1 LTMSRKREI
10 SRRLVPPEL
19 EQPLPEDMHPVL
31 RRIYAARGVELTAL
45 DVSLSSLL
53 PVSQL
58 DYSAEAAERLAQARH
73 AQQHVL
79 VLGDFDADGATA
91 TALMM
96 TCLRAFGFKNCS
108 FLVPDRQAFGYGLS
122 APIVELAAA
131 SSPNL
136 IVTVDNGISSH
147 AGVAAANNL
156 GIDVLV
162 TDHHLPGETLPDAA
176 VIVNPNA
183 PGNRFPSKVLA
194 GVGVAFYVM
203 AALGQ
208 RLAADGLIDAGEARK
223 VCAECLDLV
232 ALGTVADLVPLDH
245 NNRVLVAQ
253 GMARIRSGSTRPG
266 IRALFAVA
274 GRNIADAATSDLGF
288 ALGPRLNA
296 AGRLTDMTVG
306 INCLLAD
313 DDATATQLATE
324 LSKLN
329 QQRRELQTRMQST
342 AELQLD
348 DIEAKL
354 GEQVS
359 DAICLF
365 DPDWHQGVV
374 GLVATRIRE
383 RVNRPVIAFAPA
395 EDSNSLKGSGRSV
408 PGVHLRDVL
417 AAVDAKHPG
426 LMGRYGGHAMAAGL
440 SLEKAHLDEF
450 RQAFHTEVARH
461 AEQIEDIERLWSDG
475 ELLPADINLSMAETL
490 RHAAPWGQG
499 FPEPAF
505 DGRFEIVD
513 QRIVGEHHLK
523 LKVRPVGG
531 TQAIDGIAFNHPDML
546 PTASGQEFILV
557 YQLDVNEF
565 RATRRHQLVVQ
576 HIECV

>member
-1 LTMSRKREI
+1 MNRKREI

-19 EQPLPEDMHPVL
+19 EQPLPQDMHPVL
-31 RRIYAARGVELTAL
+31 RRVYAARGVEPASL
-45 DVSLSSLL
+45 DISLSSLI
-53 PVSQL
+53 PVSEL
-58 DYSAEAAERLAQARH
+58 DGSAEAAERLAKARQ

-96 TCLRAFGFKNCS
+96 TCLKAFGFEHCS
-108 FLVPDRQAFGYGLS
+108 FMVPDRQVYGYGLS
-122 APIVELAAA
+122 APIVEVAAA
-131 SSPNL
+131 SSPDV

-147 AGVAAANNL
+147 AGVEAANQRN
-156 GIDVLV
+156 IDVVV

-223 VCAECLDLV
+223 VCAACLDLV
-232 ALGTVADLVPLDH
+232 ALGTIADLVPLDH

-253 GMARIRSGSTRPG
+253 GMARIRAGNSRPG

-296 AGRLTDMTVG
+296 AGRLTDMTIG

-313 DDATATQLATE
+313 NDAAAHRLATE
-324 LSKLN
+324 LSQLN
-329 QQRRELQTRMQST
+329 KQRRELQTQMQSS

-348 DIEAKL
+348 GIEAEL

-365 DPDWHQGVV
+365 DPSWHQGVV
-374 GLVATRIRE
+374 GLVATRIKE
-383 RVNRPVIAFAPA
+383 RVNRPVIAFATA
-395 EDSNSLKGSGRSV
+395 EDADHLKGSGRSV
-408 PGVHLRDVL
+408 SGVHLRDVL
-417 AAVDAKHPG
+417 AAVDAKNPG

-440 SLEKAHLDEF
+440 SLEKANLDGF
-450 RQAFHTEVARH
+450 KQAFSDEVAKH

-475 ELLPADINLSMAETL
+475 ELASADINLGMAETL

-505 DGRFEIVD
+505 DGCFELID
-513 QRIVGEHHLK
+513 QRIVGQHHLK
-523 LKVRPVGG
+523 LRVRPVDG
-531 TQAIDGIAFNHPDML
+531 TQPVDGIAFNHPDML
-546 PTASGQEFILV
+546 PVTTGQEFKLV
-557 YQLDVNEF
+557 YRLDINEF
-565 RATRRHQLVVQ
+565 RATRCHQLVVQ

>member
-1 LTMSRKREI
+1 MNRQREI

-19 EQPLPEDMHPVL
+19 EQPLPQDIHPVL

-45 DVSLSSLL
+45 DVSLSSMI

-58 DYSAEAAERLAQARH
+58 DCSAEAAERLTQARH

-79 VLGDFDADGATA
+79 VVGDFDVDGATA

-96 TCLRAFGFKNCS
+96 TCLRGFGFSNIS
-108 FLVPDRQAFGYGLS
+108 FLVPDRQLYGYGLS

-131 SSPNL
+131 SDPNL

-147 AGVAAANNL
+147 AGVAEANRR

-208 RLAADGLIDAGEARK
+208 RLAADGLIDAAEARK
-223 VCAECLDLV
+223 VCAGCLDLV

-253 GMARIRSGSTRPG
+253 GMSRMRSGNTRPG
-266 IRALFAVA
+266 IRALFTAA

-306 INCLLAD
+306 INCLLAE
-313 DDATATQLATE
+313 DDATALKLATE
-324 LSKLN
+324 LSQLN
-329 QQRRELQTRMQST
+329 QQRRELQAQMQTT

-348 DIEAKL
+348 QVEADL
-354 GEQVS
+354 GEQLS
-359 DAICLF
+359 DAVCLF
-365 DPDWHQGVV
+365 DAAWHQGIV
-374 GLVATRIRE
+374 GLIATRIRE

-395 EDSNSLKGSGRSV
+395 EDADSLKGSGRSV
-408 PGVHLRDVL
+408 QGVHLRDVL
-417 AAVDAKHPG
+417 AAIDAKHPG

-440 SLEKAHLDEF
+440 SLETEHLEAF
-450 RQAFHTEVARH
+450 RQAFSAEVALH

-475 ELLPADINLSMAETL
+475 ELLPADINLSLAETL

-546 PTASGQEFILV
+546 PTGGGQEFMLV